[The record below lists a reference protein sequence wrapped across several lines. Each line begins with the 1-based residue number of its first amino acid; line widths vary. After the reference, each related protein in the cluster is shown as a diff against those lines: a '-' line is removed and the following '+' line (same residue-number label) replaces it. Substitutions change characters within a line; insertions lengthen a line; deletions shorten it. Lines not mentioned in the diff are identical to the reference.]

1 MTNDS
6 DSAPAATVDAL
17 GLYCPMPIVMMSK
30 EIKKIEVGQV
40 LAVLADDPGIEADLP
55 AWCNTTGHKMLSLGV
70 EGKVYTGLVRRTK

>member
-1 MTNDS
+1 MANETDM
-6 DSAPAATVDAL
+6 APAATVDAL

-30 EIKKIEVGQV
+30 EIKKIDVGQV

-55 AWCNTTGHKMLSLGV
+55 AWCNTTGHKMLDLKV

>member
-1 MTNDS
+1 MANDS
-6 DSAPAATVDAL
+6 DMAPAATVDAL

-40 LAVLADDPGIEADLP
+40 LAVLADDAGIEADLP
-55 AWCNTTGHKMLSLGV
+55 AWCNTTGHKMLGLTV